1 MPLKRSDEYRER
13 ARRARALADRTQSER
28 SKASFLRVAADCER
42 LAELAAKIEQEPAP
56 EAD

>member
-28 SKASFLRVAADCER
+28 SKAAFLRVAADCDR

-56 EAD
+56 ETD